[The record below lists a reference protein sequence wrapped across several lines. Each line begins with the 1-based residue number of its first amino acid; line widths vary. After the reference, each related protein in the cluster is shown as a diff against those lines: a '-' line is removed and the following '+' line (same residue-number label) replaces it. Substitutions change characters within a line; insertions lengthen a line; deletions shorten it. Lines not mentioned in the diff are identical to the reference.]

1 MDPIDQLTREAA
13 GRIGE
18 TLSPA
23 RIDRQRARADRMYRT
38 LHTRPDLRRWWAVPA
53 ALAVMLALV
62 WLVQVAPRDAA
73 LVATL
78 AARPVAAG
86 SSLRAGQE
94 PLALEFSD
102 RSRVALAP
110 ETDARLAQSDAGR
123 VRIELERGRIEL
135 SVTPGGQ
142 RAWIVG
148 AGPYTVDVTGTVFA
162 VAWEPG
168 TQNLTVDV
176 TTGSVRVRGVSLGE
190 GGTRL
195 SAGQHLRLG
204 GAQVPSPAGPPATL
218 TEATPDC
225 REPACGVQA
234 RAVGRPLPSVT
245 WRELA
250 ERGDHVEALAAI
262 EREGVTALVE
272 RLGAADLDRLILSA
286 RLAGAAVPAHEGLL
300 ALRRRFPAHAAA
312 HGAAFLLGRV
322 AFDLAGDTR
331 TAASWFETYLREQPG
346 GALAE
351 QARGRLMELWSDGGD
366 GARAQGMARD
376 YLQHHGGGERAE
388 LARRIL
394 ESP

>member
-1 MDPIDQLTREAA
+1 MDPLDQLTREAA
-13 GRIGE
+13 RRLGE
-18 TLSPA
+18 TFPPT
-23 RIDRQRARADRMYRT
+23 RVDRQRVQADHMYRT
-38 LHTRPDLRRWWAVPA
+38 LRARPDLRRWWAVPA

-62 WLVQVAPRDAA
+62 WLFQVAPRDTA

-94 PLALEFSD
+94 PLVLEFSD

-110 ETDARLAQSDAGR
+110 ETEARLAQSDAGR
-123 VRIELERGRIEL
+123 VRIDLERGSIEL

-168 TQNLTVDV
+168 TQNLAVDV
-176 TTGSVRVRGVSLGE
+176 TTGSVRVRGVALGDY
-190 GGTRL
+190 GTRL
-195 SAGQHLRLG
+195 SAGQHLRFG
-204 GAQVPSPAGPPATL
+204 GPPVPPSLAPAAAETSSAPECQPPGCEVRAKATMR
-218 TEATPDC
+218 P
-225 REPACGVQA
+225 RPEP
-234 RAVGRPLPSVT
+234 T

-250 ERGDHVEALAAI
+250 ERGEHVEALAAA
-262 EREGVTALVE
+262 ERLHITALVE
-272 RLGAADLDRLILSA
+272 RLGAADLDRLVLSA
-286 RLAGAAVPAHEGLL
+286 RLADAAGPAREGLL
-300 ALRRRFPAHAAA
+300 ALRRRFPAHAAEQ
-312 HGAAFLLGRV
+312 GAAFLLGRV

-331 TAASWFETYLREQPG
+331 TAVGWFETYLREQPA

-351 QARGRLMELWSDGGD
+351 QARGRLMEIWSDGGD
-366 GARAQGMARD
+366 WMRAQVMARD
-376 YLQHHGGGERAE
+376 YLLHHANGERAG

-394 ESP
+394 AVP